1 MDNTHETL
9 RYTVTEDQRDQRMK
23 EISRTRTF
31 RYFMEER
38 PKEEFQQ
45 LLSEIDRIMR
55 DGIPLF
61 EFMQVGMEYRD
72 MSGES
77 DYRKVAVFCFAEALN
92 ETIQENRKRT
102 KSLEETPQF
111 VEAYDRVF
119 EEIVDFLEG
128 KSPSFPEESLRCL
141 FLLTDEDIDTHRQ
154 GLTATRLIFD
164 CLPFC
169 TTDQQAEEI
178 ERLIKA
184 CMR

>member
-9 RYTVTEDQRDQRMK
+9 RYTVTEDQREQRMQ

-31 RYFMEER
+31 LYFMEER
-38 PKEEFQQ
+38 PKEEFQR
-45 LLSEIDRIMR
+45 LLSEIEQIMQH
-55 DGIPLF
+55 GIPLF
-61 EFMQVGMEYRD
+61 EFVQTGMEYSD
-72 MSGES
+72 MTGES

-92 ETIQENRKRT
+92 ETIQENSKRV

-111 VEAYDRVF
+111 VETYDRVF

-128 KSPSFPEESLRCL
+128 NSPAFPEESLRCL

-154 GLTATRLIFD
+154 GLTATRIILD

-169 TTDQQAEEI
+169 ATDQQAEEM
-178 ERLIKA
+178 ERLVKS